1 MNASAPAL
9 LFKWEAPRRRSLAL
23 IGFLGASF
31 VAHVFGFYFFQV
43 VYPTTVSLTP
53 APQRVNFISAKS
65 EEGAALLR
73 WIEAEDPA
81 LASTTRRPAEAK
93 RYLLGKIQHVPSYS
107 ESEPMLKEAPPLTV
121 DLRVPSARSPG
132 PVPLRQPAKPAAI
145 GPVPTRVAF
154 SVEVQSLG
162 QATFV
167 PSNFKASTRELP
179 QNARF
184 QIAVDPRGAIVYCFP
199 LDSSGDTALDEQAR
213 QHLVLCRFPARA
225 VPSRVEGPYRS
236 TSNAENLVW
245 GIATIEWGN
254 DVATASNVKP
264 SPSAP

>member
-9 LFKWEAPRRRSLAL
+9 LFRWEAPRRRSRAL
-23 IGFLGASF
+23 IAFLGASF

-53 APQRVNFISAKS
+53 APRRVNFISAKS

-93 RYLLGKIQHVPSYS
+93 RYLLGKIEHVPSYS

-121 DLRVPSARSPG
+121 DLRVPSARPPG

-154 SVEVQSLG
+154 SVEIQSLG
-162 QATFV
+162 QATFA
-167 PSNFKASTRELP
+167 PSKFKASTKDPP

-184 QIAVDPRGAIVYCFP
+184 RIAVDPRGAIVYCFP
-199 LDSSGDTALDEQAR
+199 LESSGDTGLDEQAR
-213 QHLVLCRFPARA
+213 QHLVLCRFPN
-225 VPSRVEGPYRS
+225 RS
-236 TSNAENLVW
+236 TSDAENLVW

-254 DVATASNVKP
+254 DVAAAANVQP